1 MLHMMIEQTQN
12 YQNRVKYDPNSKTF
26 FETDLM
32 SLFFARNFPYPY
44 GWLVESG
51 TPPDAHLDVILVSE
65 EDYELGDL
73 LEIKVI
79 GVFIRKDQDHKLIA
93 VRTCDGVDTIRNL
106 SPVALEALMRLYP
119 QVDEGEGWFDEIKA
133 MAVIDNFL
141 KVNKVI

>member
-1 MLHMMIEQTQN
+1 MMIEQTQN
-12 YQNRVKYDPNSKTF
+12 YQYRVKYDPDSKRF
-26 FETDLM
+26 IETDVM

-51 TPPDAHLDVILVSE
+51 TPPDEHLDVILISE
-65 EDYELGDL
+65 EEYELGDL

-93 VRTCDGVDTIRNL
+93 VRTCDAVETIRHL

-119 QVDEGEGWFDEIKA
+119 HVDEGEGWFDEIKA

-141 KVNKVI
+141 ETNKVI